1 MSKGYLLCLCLIL
14 SSQVAVPASAKS
26 AGKSATITTGE
37 RFSSGDNV
45 AESYRLGAGDKVKLT
60 VFNEQQLSGE
70 FQVGVD
76 GSVSLPLV
84 GTLQALGKTPSE
96 VANGYQQ
103 LLGQD
108 YLREPR
114 VAAEVTLYRPFFI
127 VGEVRLP
134 GQYAYSAG
142 LTVWNAVAQAQGMT
156 PRGRE
161 SYVFIRKYGSAEE
174 ERFVLT
180 PDLRV
185 WPGDTIRVAERF
197 F

>member
-1 MSKGYLLCLCLIL
+1 
-14 SSQVAVPASAKS
+14 V
-26 AGKSATITTGE
+26 
-37 RFSSGDNV
+37 
-45 AESYRLGAGDKVKLT
+45 GA
-60 VFNEQQLSGE
+60 
-70 FQVGVD
+70 D

-84 GTLQALGKTPSE
+84 GTLQALGKTPAE
-96 VANGYQQ
+96 VADGFQQ

-108 YLREPR
+108 YLRDPH
-114 VAAEVTLYRPFFI
+114 VSAEVTLYRPFFI

-161 SYVFIRKYGSAEE
+161 SYVFIRKYGKAEE
-174 ERFVLT
+174 ERFLLT